1 MGSHS
6 QEGLLDK
13 IVQHWL
19 PILALT
25 PQARTEWLP
34 SLLSRAPITSN
45 WKQIHIL
52 APVFW
57 ASTNIE
63 RLGSILGFPT
73 LATFLEMPWPLA
85 ANRRPI
91 PADQTLAGAKRS
103 HLQTASEMKPCLG
116 TQETS
121 QLYHAVVDP
130 PRHWL
135 FRLIMWTLE
144 PWLSGYKIPAR
155 WTSTQFIPVSGDVL
169 PSGWTIP
176 GWCRSTACQRTC
188 RLNFLDDLSGS
199 CGLAFTI
206 TWSTWSS
213 VLMCIQR
220 IPKVTPEKIG
230 QHISDDIWW
239 YIMIYALRMIF
250 NMSS

>member
-1 MGSHS
+1 MTNLGYFGVPNFTTGPCCHWAGCFCWKTETMGSHS

-91 PADQTLAGAKRS
+91 PADQTLAGQKKSPPDSVRNEAMPGNPRNV
-103 HLQTASEMKPCLG
+103 
-116 TQETS
+116 
-121 QLYHAVVDP
+121 AVV
-130 PRHWL
+130 
-135 FRLIMWTLE
+135 
-144 PWLSGYKIPAR
+144 S
-155 WTSTQFIPVSGDVL
+155 
-169 PSGWTIP
+169 
-176 GWCRSTACQRTC
+176 C
-188 RLNFLDDLSGS
+188 S
-199 CGLAFTI
+199 CGPSKTLAFPFDH
-206 TWSTWSS
+206 
-213 VLMCIQR
+213 VN
-220 IPKVTPEKIG
+220 P
-230 QHISDDIWW
+230 
-239 YIMIYALRMIF
+239 
-250 NMSS
+250 